1 MSLIITYTAWNIET
15 INQFLLPNIYWKT
28 LGLWNTDEAI
38 DSFCCLGDVEENR
51 ATRTAI
57 IYSGLRHWMV
67 EFFSCDIDLHI
78 IYICKRHLLAPS
90 PRKKCLLMLAPFK
103 NVLRHF
109 IKLWTTIQPT
119 SCQKCENSW
128 DTWVTQIIREKFSVA
143 DLWLAII
150 SSLTNQT
157 LCCVGNL
164 M

>member
-28 LGLWNTDEAI
+28 LGLWNTDEAF

-90 PRKKCLLMLAPFK
+90 PRKKCLLLMLAPFK

-109 IKLWTTIQPT
+109 IKSWTTTAAWHFQQGTFYKYCKYQCILM
-119 SCQKCENSW
+119 SKLENSGGCW
-128 DTWVTQIIREKFSVA
+128 MSNFS
-143 DLWLAII
+143 DFL
-150 SSLTNQT
+150 
-157 LCCVGNL
+157 
-164 M
+164 